1 MKSTTEKVALA
12 IAIILI
18 LLVISG
24 IVGGVLLIKKFINIS
39 KDSITSDKFIE
50 IMEDNDFKVVEVTKQ
65 FTGSDIY
72 VKEGYVA
79 KKDDYQIEFYTF
91 KNVDDA
97 ESFYRVNEAKFD
109 TNVANRRV
117 ELSGKNYASFNIEA
131 NGKYK
136 FLERIDK
143 TVIYINVDKDY
154 KDDVKSI
161 VKELLSTELVEDY
174 GLITNL
180 NFNYMTNINLGENNY
195 VQKAIFKKVEEMKKK
210 QFKEGRGNKDLNI
223 DNIKIVFKNKNI
235 IMKKIEEK
243 FEQDD
248 YLNLNKLDSYFN
260 NTLINSYYNYMK
272 RIITDK

>member
-161 VKELLSTELVEDY
+161 VKELGY
-174 GLITNL
+174 
-180 NFNYMTNINLGENNY
+180 
-195 VQKAIFKKVEEMKKK
+195 
-210 QFKEGRGNKDLNI
+210 
-223 DNIKIVFKNKNI
+223 
-235 IMKKIEEK
+235 
-243 FEQDD
+243 
-248 YLNLNKLDSYFN
+248 
-260 NTLINSYYNYMK
+260 
-272 RIITDK
+272 